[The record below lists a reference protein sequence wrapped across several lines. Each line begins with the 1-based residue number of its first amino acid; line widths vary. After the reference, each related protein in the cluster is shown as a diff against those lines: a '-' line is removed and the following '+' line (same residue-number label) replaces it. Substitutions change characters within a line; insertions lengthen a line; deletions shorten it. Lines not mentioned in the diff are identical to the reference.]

1 MLGYLRRDVD
11 VAVFRRRVEPLDCVL
26 RLDRLVRGAIGER
39 IARTPFVDL
48 LPPAGERLF
57 VRLARLRT
65 PDADHVFQHMRAIAD
80 DREIDL
86 DILVDR
92 GRIDVDVNLARSR
105 RERVEPPGN
114 AVIEAR
120 ADAEH
125 YVTVVHRPV

>member
-1 MLGYLRRDVD
+1 MLADLSRDVD
-11 VAVFRRRVEPLDCVL
+11 VTVLGGRVEPLDCVL
-26 RLDRLVRGAIGER
+26 RLDRLVRGTIGKR
-39 IARTPFVDL
+39 NSRTPLVDL

-57 VRLARLRT
+57 IRLARLRT

-92 GRIDVDVNLARSR
+92 GRVDVDVDLARSR

-120 ADAEH
+120 
-125 YVTVVHRPV
+125 